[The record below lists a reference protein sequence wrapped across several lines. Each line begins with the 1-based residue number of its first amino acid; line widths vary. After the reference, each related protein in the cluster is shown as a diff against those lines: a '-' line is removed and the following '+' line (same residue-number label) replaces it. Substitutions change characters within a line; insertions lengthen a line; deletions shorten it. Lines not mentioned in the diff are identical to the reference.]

1 MQIIDTASLVR
12 ARQRLRNASTA
23 SAITAVVYVWIGAT
37 AVYGGDWSMLA
48 AVGLGVFFAGAVIPW
63 RRANKV
69 FAGLCAPLFAVGF
82 ALLVARYGFF
92 DYLVLFAILFYF
104 MVQGARTAF
113 GRDADLL
120 RPPATRRR
128 VRSAGLWSAK
138 LSAPRLFAAI
148 ALAVGSL
155 LALLSG
161 IVLLLTQSVV
171 LLPWL
176 LELRRE
182 IPGGDYTVNLVAF
195 ALLGVSVL
203 AYRRARQHLA
213 PSGDQIQA
221 RDDRP
226 PVLLLRSFGDD
237 MIHLVGEQ
245 WRSFEEILT
254 KQLWQIGPV
263 VAIGRPGEP
272 LPPLGAAREYVSNEA
287 WQERLKE
294 LTDAAQLIV
303 LIPGRTEGIR
313 WEIRR
318 ILSVGKL
325 SRAVIV
331 VPPLSDEEI
340 VARISE
346 FGSEL
351 SDASVLDGAPLDRL
365 LMLLFPDGREPVGL
379 IGRHRMTRYYSEAI
393 VFAAGAT
400 ERGLPT

>member
-1 MQIIDTASLVR
+1 
-12 ARQRLRNASTA
+12 
-23 SAITAVVYVWIGAT
+23 
-37 AVYGGDWSMLA
+37 
-48 AVGLGVFFAGAVIPW
+48 
-63 RRANKV
+63 
-69 FAGLCAPLFAVGF
+69 
-82 ALLVARYGFF
+82 
-92 DYLVLFAILFYF
+92 
-104 MVQGARTAF
+104 
-113 GRDADLL
+113 
-120 RPPATRRR
+120 
-128 VRSAGLWSAK
+128 
-138 LSAPRLFAAI
+138 
-148 ALAVGSL
+148 
-155 LALLSG
+155 
-161 IVLLLTQSVV
+161 
-171 LLPWL
+171 LPWL
-176 LELRRE
+176 LALRRE
-182 IPGGDYTVNLVAF
+182 IPGGDYIVNLVAF

-303 LIPGRTEGIR
+303 LIPGRTEGVR

-331 VPPLSDEEI
+331 VPPLPDEEI

-379 IGRHRMTRYYSEAI
+379 IGRHRMTRYYK
-393 VFAAGAT
+393 
-400 ERGLPT
+400 RGHRVRRSRDRARPANLVGIFNDWRPESLT